1 MTERAKLAK
10 FIMWLQD
17 PKTSY
22 FINQMNE
29 LRRYTSYE
37 SGSEKVTLSELIDA
51 YYRETK
57 ANERR

>member
-17 PKTSY
+17 PKTAY

-37 SGSEKVTLSELIDA
+37 SGSEKVTLAELIDA

-57 ANERR
+57 TNEGQ